1 MGEPPITATAT
12 GSRTHRILVA
22 VSVGTVIEAYDLVLY
37 GVFASIFAQL
47 FFPPSDPTAA
57 LLNTFAIFAV
67 GFAARPIGGIVF
79 GHLGD
84 RMGRRTALAAS
95 ILVMAVATLTI
106 GLLPTYE
113 SVGMWAPMLLLLCR
127 LLQGFSIGGELVGA
141 NILLLEHAFAG
152 RTGRWVSANQV
163 SSYLGTAAA
172 LTTGL
177 VLARVLGEA
186 QLASWGW
193 RLPFLAAVPL
203 ALIGLYLRMRTP
215 DSPTFQAAAARRPA
229 FPLGAALRTAKR
241 GMLIFAAWW
250 AMVGLA
256 LYLMISYMPSYLIR
270 VVGMD
275 AADAFAVNL
284 AAVLVL
290 IAGAIAGGY
299 LVDRYPPRI
308 VATAA
313 AIGLVLTT
321 VPSFL
326 VLQRGSVAGAIL
338 GQALWAACLG
348 VTATFGATLSLSQFP
363 VEVRYAAS
371 AFAHTVTFTLFASTA
386 PYVSTWLVDRTG
398 NPIAPAWYLVVVG
411 LVSLTVA
418 WLALRGRRL

>member
-1 MGEPPITATAT
+1 
-12 GSRTHRILVA
+12 
-22 VSVGTVIEAYDLVLY
+22 
-37 GVFASIFAQL
+37 
-47 FFPPSDPTAA
+47 
-57 LLNTFAIFAV
+57 
-67 GFAARPIGGIVF
+67 
-79 GHLGD
+79 
-84 RMGRRTALAAS
+84 
-95 ILVMAVATLTI
+95 
-106 GLLPTYE
+106 
-113 SVGMWAPMLLLLCR
+113 
-127 LLQGFSIGGELVGA
+127 
-141 NILLLEHAFAG
+141 
-152 RTGRWVSANQV
+152 
-163 SSYLGTAAA
+163 
-172 LTTGL
+172 
-177 VLARVLGEA
+177 VLGEA